1 MQNQT
6 SKHLGV
12 DGYPR
17 SQDADHKIS
26 KDLAVTF
33 SSPSGVATLQYLK
46 SITIEAITGAN
57 ISSDEL
63 RHLEGQRYLV
73 ALIAKRVQHAER
85 ISHGRNITTD
95 SNGRNISTG
104 GN

>member
-1 MQNQT
+1 MQTQT

-46 SITIEAITGAN
+46 SITIQMVHGPDVTTEA
-57 ISSDEL
+57 L
-63 RHLEGQRYLV
+63 RHLEGQRFIV
-73 ALIAKRVQHAER
+73 ALMDQRIAHAHR
-85 ISHGRNITTD
+85 SKNK
-95 SNGRNISTG
+95 
-104 GN
+104 